1 MDVAME
7 DKLLKF
13 KKYNN
18 CKYLMGS
25 HIKYVRSEIG
35 KVDIMSG
42 NYIIIDNV
50 EGLNDWID
58 KSRKEFLKTADNS
71 FTLGEIYNKLLVLTC
86 GILFLEEDIKR
97 LEKADESKFYE
108 LIKNDEIC
116 SNIDKYY
123 IYYFTVEYMYQTD
136 TLFLVLPYLDEG
148 LIVEQPNFIS
158 YQVVK
163 KNEIYKH
170 IIEHDVDY
178 IIKEKFDE
186 NKTNSYRLYDV
197 PNSEY
202 IIDS

>member
-13 KKYNN
+13 EKYNN

-35 KVDIMSG
+35 KVDIISG
-42 NYIIIDNV
+42 NYIIIGNV

-58 KSRKEFLKTADNS
+58 KSRKEFLKTPDNS

-86 GILFLEEDIKR
+86 GTLFLEEDIKR
-97 LEKADESKFYE
+97 VEKMDESKFYK
-108 LIKNDEIC
+108 LIKNEEIC
-116 SNIDKYY
+116 SNIDEYY

-163 KNEIYKH
+163 KNEIYTH

-178 IIKEKFDE
+178 IIKEKIDE
-186 NKTNSYRLYDV
+186 NRTNSYRLYDV

-202 IIDS
+202 IIDK